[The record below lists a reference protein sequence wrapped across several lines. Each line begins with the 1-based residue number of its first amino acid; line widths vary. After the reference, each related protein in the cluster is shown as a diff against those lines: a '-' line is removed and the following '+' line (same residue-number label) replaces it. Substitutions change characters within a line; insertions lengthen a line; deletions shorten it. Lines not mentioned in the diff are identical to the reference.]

1 MEDEQKQSGEASEN
15 IPGNPML
22 RDPMRPQSPPPH
34 APSKSKT
41 RRGKVIGFVVAG
53 LVVLVLVAA
62 GLYWFV
68 LREEDKQPA
77 SQQTNTGNN
86 EQQEETEQPAVP
98 DDTLVT
104 FKSEK
109 LNIELTHR
117 KDWTLKESSDGAI
130 TITSPRITYR
140 TSDNTSKTSVFT
152 LRIRK
157 GASEAQKAAVDK
169 SIATRDSKI
178 IAYAA
183 PVEGQRKYTNLS
195 FVGPKDMFGFFIVTG
210 NFEFKAGEP
219 LLYAL
224 PIDGNFYL
232 IAGGY
237 GADSTNSLAFD
248 PVPKD
253 AIDSITLEQAI
264 DIVESLKIY

>member
-1 MEDEQKQSGEASEN
+1 
-15 IPGNPML
+15 ML
-22 RDPMRPQSPPPH
+22 RDPMRPVQPMPPIQQPA
-34 APSKSKT
+34 APKSG
-41 RRGKVIGFVVAG
+41 RGKLVMFIVAG
-53 LVVLVLVAA
+53 LIALVLVAA

-68 LREEDKQPA
+68 FRQDDKQPA
-77 SQQTNTGNN
+77 QKQTNNTSA
-86 EQQEETEQPAVP
+86 EQEEEAAPSTQPDSTPV
-98 DDTLVT
+98 V

-109 LNIELTHR
+109 LKLELTHR

-130 TITSPRITYR
+130 TITSPRITYT
-140 TSDNTSKTSVFT
+140 TSDNTSKTGVFT

-157 GASEAQKAAVDK
+157 GASEAQKATIDK
-169 SIATRDSKI
+169 SIATRDSEV

-183 PVEGQRKYTNLS
+183 PVEGQRQYTNLS

-210 NFEFKAGEP
+210 NTEFKAGAP
-219 LLYAL
+219 LMYAL
-224 PIDGNFYL
+224 PLDGDFYL

-237 GADSTNSLAFD
+237 GADATNSLAFD

-253 AIDSITLEQAI
+253 SIDSTTLDQAI